1 MFILAILFKS
11 VCCSVANFKHLL
23 LFVTL
28 ITKRPSLCRYFV
40 TCTHTHTHTYI
51 VREVHTLSN
60 TLLVLHRSLSALV
73 SSSSANGD
81 VRTTKRTTR
90 VRSGSRNQ
98 SASASRINSSHT
110 GTYTMLA
117 KHTHTHHAT
126 TAWTMKIPSESRT
139 THTLSWTVVGTTNS
153 RFTSSSSI
161 ESSCCLSLSV
171 AGF

>member
-1 MFILAILFKS
+1 MPVLRNL
-11 VCCSVANFKHLL
+11 
-23 LFVTL
+23 
-28 ITKRPSLCRYFV
+28 Y
-40 TCTHTHTHTYI
+40 THTHTHAHTYI
-51 VREVHTLSN
+51 VRDVHTLSN

-73 SSSSANGD
+73 SSSIANGD

-117 KHTHTHHAT
+117 KETHTHTPRNYSVDNENT
-126 TAWTMKIPSESRT
+126 ERVEDD
-139 THTLSWTVVGTTNS
+139 THTLVDGGTTNS

-161 ESSCCLSLSV
+161 ESSCCLSLSLLL
-171 AGF
+171 AFE

>member
-139 THTLSWTVVGTTNS
+139 THTLSWTVVQPTLVS
-153 RFTSSSSI
+153 RRRRRSKAPAAS
-161 ESSCCLSLSV
+161 LSLLL
-171 AGF
+171 AFE